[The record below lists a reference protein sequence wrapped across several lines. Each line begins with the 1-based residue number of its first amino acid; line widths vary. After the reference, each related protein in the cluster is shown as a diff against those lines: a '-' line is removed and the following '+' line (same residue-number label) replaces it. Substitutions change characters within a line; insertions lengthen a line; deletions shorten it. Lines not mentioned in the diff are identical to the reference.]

1 MNYFIF
7 ILGSNWKLSLAEL
20 DYCLKN
26 SRFKGRIIDYS
37 ATAAI
42 VEFESLLEQKYFI
55 NELMEFQY
63 LLGGVQK
70 IGKAAGFIDYQSLR
84 NAFPEKIGNFKRVKN
99 EREKIRNILNS
110 VVDDVFLNIKNKEY
124 FFAVSLYPIFFDD
137 KYYTDVLIKHFLPF
151 LNKEIMSLLF
161 EKGAKKALYYKYP
174 EKYIAEGTLNPIF
187 PHHVITYNLLTETRA
202 EIIFSMTE
210 EGIYIGRTFT
220 TDDPNFKRKI
230 DAERPHKDFKS
241 SIPPKLALILL
252 NFLNLFENRHE
263 KKILDPFVGN
273 GMIFL
278 MAFLQDF
285 DVYGADLDKQRV
297 INTQKNIEWLSKELN
312 QAPPKNLQ
320 EKLIVSD
327 VKDLPNRFPPNYF
340 DGIVSEPFMGPF
352 YVEKPYYT
360 EIKGLIHSQLNP
372 LFHQIFESSRY
383 LLKKG
388 GRISITSPLIHA
400 LDGGALQPDLQR
412 IAQETGFIT
421 LPLMD
426 TERIINKSDKRLR
439 FSDKNIFSLIDAK
452 KDQIIMRK
460 FHVFEKQ

>member
-1 MNYFIF
+1 MIYFIF

-20 DYCLKN
+20 DFCLKN
-26 SRFKGRIIDYS
+26 SRFKGRIVDYS

-63 LLGGVQK
+63 MLGGVQK
-70 IGKAAGFIDYQSLR
+70 IAKTISFIDNQSLTS
-84 NAFPEKIGNFKRVKN
+84 AFPKKIGNFKRVKK
-99 EREKIRNILNS
+99 EREKIRNVLNS
-110 VVDDVFLNIKNKEY
+110 ALDEVFLDIKNKVY
-124 FFAVSLYPIFFDD
+124 FFAVSIYPIFYDD
-137 KYYTDVLIKHFLPF
+137 KYYSDILIKHFLPF

-174 EKYIAEGTLNPIF
+174 EKYITDGTLNPIF

-230 DAERPHKDFKS
+230 DEERPHKDFKS

-252 NFLNLFENRHE
+252 NCLNLFENRHE

-273 GMIFL
+273 GTIFL

-285 DVYGADLDKQRV
+285 DVYGADLEEQLV
-297 INTQKNIEWLSKELN
+297 INTRENLIWLSKELN
-312 QAPPKNLQ
+312 QAPPKNLHQ
-320 EKLIVSD
+320 KLVVSD
-327 VKDLPNRFPPNYF
+327 VKDLPNLFPPNYF
-340 DGIVSEPFMGPF
+340 DGIVSEPFLWPF

-360 EIKGLIHSQLNP
+360 EIKELIQPQLNP
-372 LFHQIFESSRY
+372 LYYQIFKSSLY

-388 GRISITSPLIHA
+388 GRISITSPILHA
-400 LDGGALQPDLQR
+400 LDGGILQPDIQT
-412 IAQETGFIT
+412 IAQEIGFIS
-421 LPLMD
+421 LPLMES
-426 TERIINKSDKRLR
+426 ERIINKSDKRLR
-439 FSDKNIFSLIDAK
+439 FSDTNICSLIDAK
-452 KDQIIMRK
+452 KDQIIIRK
-460 FHVFEKQ
+460 LHVFEKQ